1 MFFKQ
6 IISNPGQNFS
16 YILADE
22 RTKEAAVIDPSY
34 ETEWLIKIIE
44 SEKLKVK
51 YIINT
56 HDHHDHTAGNSR
68 IKEKTGAKIIAH
80 KFAKVGQDVSVDDK
94 DEIKIGNLKMKV
106 IYTPGHCKSSICLTV
121 ENKILTGDTLFVGE
135 CGRTD
140 LAGSDPAEM
149 YDSLFNKLMKLN
161 DETEVYPGHD
171 YGGKPFSTIGFERKN
186 NYVLKT
192 RTKEEFV
199 EFMKS

>member
-6 IISNPGQNFS
+6 ILSNPGQNFS

-22 RTKEAAVIDPSY
+22 KTKEAAVIDPSY
-34 ETEWLIKIIE
+34 ETDWLVKIIE

-56 HDHHDHTAGNSR
+56 HDHHDHTTGNSR
-68 IKEKTGAKIIAH
+68 IKEKTGAKITAH
-80 KFAKVGQDVSVDDK
+80 KFAKVGQDISLDDK
-94 DEIKIGNLKMKV
+94 DKIKIGNLKIKI
-106 IYTPGHCKSSICLTV
+106 IYTPGHSKSSICLLV

-140 LAGSDPAEM
+140 LAGSDPEEM
-149 YDSLFNKLMKLN
+149 YDSLFNKLMKLD

-171 YGGKPFSTIGFERKN
+171 YGDKPSSTIGFERKN